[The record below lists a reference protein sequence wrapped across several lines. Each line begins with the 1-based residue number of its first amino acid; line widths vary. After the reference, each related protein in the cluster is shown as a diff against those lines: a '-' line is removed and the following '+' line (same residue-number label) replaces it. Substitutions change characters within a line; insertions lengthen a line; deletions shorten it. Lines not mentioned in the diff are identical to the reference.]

1 MRFKVFFVRYVQSMP
16 DLFGNVVPID
26 GTDVLKPVIINDFL
40 KRKELTFINPRN
52 GKTYHRH
59 YAIMPQGGVAVI
71 DVGEYVDGNF
81 MYATVGINLSRNQ
94 YQPYIVIGCHHKEFS
109 DINLIASMVTQ
120 SFNWA
125 LTGTNITVK
134 LEACHKP
141 IAWGKDILHSYM
153 KGMDNR
159 MFNPMNVFG
168 YEMLEEKFM
177 SMGKRKTRPRNSHEI
192 LDFLT
197 AGSEDVLLAWLHSMV
212 DNKTHPKDM
221 MRPVRALIELKRTYK
236 ISYDAFINEFDK
248 VGMISR
254 TTYNDYVNLA
264 KEPYFDDE
272 KYAKVMQYVEEYF
285 SFCIKE

>member
-1 MRFKVFFVRYVQSMP
+1 MKFKVFFVRYVQSMP
-16 DLFGNVVPID
+16 DLFGNVVPVD
-26 GTDVLKPVIINDFL
+26 GTDALKPVIINDFL

-81 MYATVGINLSRNQ
+81 VYATVGINLSGKQ
-94 YQPYIVIGCHHKEFS
+94 YQPYIVIGCHHREFS
-109 DINLIASMVTQ
+109 DINLIANMVAQ

-125 LTGTNITVK
+125 LAGTNTTVK
-134 LEACHKP
+134 LEASHKP
-141 IAWGKDILHSYM
+141 IAWEKDILHSYM

-159 MFNPMNVFG
+159 MFNPMNGFG

-177 SMGKRKTRPRNSHEI
+177 SMGKRKTRPRNSHDI
-192 LDFLT
+192 LDFLI
-197 AGSEDVLLAWLHSMV
+197 AGSEDVLLAWLHSMI
-212 DNKTHPKDM
+212 DDKNHPKDM
-221 MRPVRALIELKRTYK
+221 MRPIRALIELKRTYK
-236 ISYDAFINEFDK
+236 ISYDAFIKEFDK

>member
-1 MRFKVFFVRYVQSMP
+1 MKFKVFFVRYVQSMP
-16 DLFGNVVPID
+16 DLFGNVVAVD
-26 GTDVLKPVIINDFL
+26 GTDALKPVIVNDFL

-71 DVGEYVDGNF
+71 DVGKYVDGNF
-81 MYATVGINLSRNQ
+81 VYATVGINLSGNQ

-109 DINLIASMVTQ
+109 DTNLIANMVTQ
-120 SFNWA
+120 SLNWA
-125 LTGTNITVK
+125 LAGTNTTVK

-141 IAWGKDILHSYM
+141 IAWEKDMLHSYM

-177 SMGKRKTRPRNSHEI
+177 SMGKRKTRPRNSHDI
-192 LDFLT
+192 LDFLI
-197 AGSEDVLLAWLHSMV
+197 AGSEDALLAWLHSMI
-212 DNKTHPKDM
+212 DDKNHPKDM
-221 MRPVRALIELKRTYK
+221 MRPIRALIELKRTYK
-236 ISYDAFINEFDK
+236 ISYDAFIKEFDK

>member
-1 MRFKVFFVRYVQSMP
+1 MNFKVFFVRYVQSMP
-16 DLFGNVVPID
+16 DLFGNVVPVD
-26 GTDVLKPVIINDFL
+26 GTDFLKPVIINDFL
-40 KRKELTFINPRN
+40 KRKELSFINPRN

-71 DVGEYVDGNF
+71 DVGKYVDGNF

-94 YQPYIVIGCHHKEFS
+94 YQPYIVIGCHHSEFS
-109 DINLIASMVTQ
+109 DINLIVNMVAQ

-125 LTGTNITVK
+125 LTGTNTSVK
-134 LEACHKP
+134 LEVCHKP
-141 IAWGKDILHSYM
+141 IAWEKDILHSYM
-153 KGMDNR
+153 KGMDKR

-177 SMGKRKTRPRNSHEI
+177 SMGKRKTRPRNSHDI
-192 LDFLT
+192 LGFLI
-197 AGSEDVLLAWLHSMV
+197 AGSEDVLLAWLHSMI
-212 DNKTHPKDM
+212 DDKNHPKDM
-221 MRPVRALIELKRTYK
+221 MRPIRALIELKRSYK
-236 ISYDAFINEFDK
+236 ISYDAFIKEFDK

-285 SFCIKE
+285 RFCIKE